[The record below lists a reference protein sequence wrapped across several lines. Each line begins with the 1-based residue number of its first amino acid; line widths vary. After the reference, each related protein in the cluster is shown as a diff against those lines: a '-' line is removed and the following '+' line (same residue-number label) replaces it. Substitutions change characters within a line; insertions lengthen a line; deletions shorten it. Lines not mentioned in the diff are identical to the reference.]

1 MGCFV
6 EIFIG
11 TYYCLFSVCEAEMRL
26 YAFICV
32 YMREFSSF
40 YMLIYSEIRLLS
52 VHTLFLSR
60 VLSKYL

>member
-32 YMREFSSF
+32 YMRLYARILEFLYVDIF
-40 YMLIYSEIRLLS
+40 
-52 VHTLFLSR
+52 
-60 VLSKYL
+60 